1 MDLNILISGLTTEDV
16 PCTIPL
22 AGVGVHT
29 DRVALAHLARPLEL
43 LHVGLPDPVVLLP
56 VLVEEEPHR
65 QRRHDAQDPELLRV
79 RHDQLE
85 PL

>member
-43 LHVGLPDPVVLLP
+43 GEKFITQKKESVVTL
-56 VLVEEEPHR
+56 
-65 QRRHDAQDPELLRV
+65 DALTLQVFMYDAK
-79 RHDQLE
+79 
-85 PL
+85 